1 MSEHSSVLPQPGK
14 LVRFVGLTNPANVN
28 LLTDQLGLVV
38 GYDEKWGTT
47 QVLWSNSKMGWYK
60 KWELAEIIE

>member
-1 MSEHSSVLPQPGK
+1 MSEHPPSLPQPGK

-28 LLTDQLGLVV
+28 LPVDQIGLVV
-38 GYDEKWGTT
+38 GYHEKWGTI
-47 QVLWSNSKMGWYK
+47 QVLWPNSKIGWYN

>member
-1 MSEHSSVLPQPGK
+1 MM
-14 LVRFVGLTNPANVN
+14 VRFVGLTNPANVN
-28 LLTDQLGLVV
+28 LPADQVGLVV

-47 QVLWSNSKMGWYK
+47 QVLWSNSKMGWYN